1 MLPEAMTFT
10 GSGGMNGQQSDLNST
25 PLEAAETRQ
34 ERGYTGPPVPPKPEL
49 QILQALRR
57 IIRAVDIQSRRL
69 ASRYGITGP
78 QLVCLATLCDEGALT
93 SAELSRRVYVS
104 ASTITGII
112 DRLEQRGYVER
123 KRDEIDRRRVLL
135 HATPEGYKLA
145 YRAPSPLQD
154 KLMERLHNLPDLER
168 AAIGMSL
175 ERVVELME
183 ARDLDASPILTTGE
197 MSDDP
202 GHDPGSQS
210 TN

>member
-1 MLPEAMTFT
+1 
-10 GSGGMNGQQSDLNST
+10 MNGQEEVTDFT
-25 PLEAAETRQ
+25 PLDPAETSQ
-34 ERGYTGPPVPPKPEL
+34 ERGYTGPPLPAKPEL

-57 IIRAVDIQSRRL
+57 IIRAVDIHSRKL
-69 ASRYGITGP
+69 AAQYGITGP
-78 QLVCLATLCDEGALT
+78 QLVCLATLCDDGAMT
-93 SAELSRRVYVS
+93 GAELSRRVYVS

-123 KRDEIDRRRVLL
+123 KRDDIDRRRVLL

-154 KLMERLHNLPDLER
+154 KLMERLHELPDLER

-202 GHDPGSQS
+202 GHDPDSHS
-210 TN
+210 AN